1 MSQKQ
6 SKTSEKSN
14 VIFCLQ

>member
-14 VIFCLQ
+14 VIFCL